1 MLIQDIV
8 RTASTHISEGA
19 EAVAALV
26 IVSGIVRGAWMYVSA
41 LFRSGVEVP
50 ATTIRLSVGTSRPRP
65 REFLLAADILATAV
79 APTTMRSASWPPSL
93 RSGPASI
100 TSSKASCASRHRRAG
115 WVMSHGSDPL
125 DAAQERAVA
134 TLFGFQAAH
143 GLVRGGMERGSAGS
157 RPGGR

>member
-65 REFLLAADILATAV
+65 RDFLLAADILATAV
-79 APTTMRSASWPPSL
+79 APTWDEIGKLAAIAAIRTGLNYFLEGELRIEASQ
-93 RSGPASI
+93 
-100 TSSKASCASRHRRAG
+100 SRVG
-115 WVMSHGSDPL
+115 D
-125 DAAQERAVA
+125 VA
-134 TLFGFQAAH
+134 
-143 GLVRGGMERGSAGS
+143 RK
-157 RPGGR
+157 